1 MKIPLNKKY
10 TQAVLISLVS
20 SIISMSLA
28 NVFFS
33 DQWALLDTIL
43 YMLVYVGGLLG
54 LVYYMENLRRSRIL
68 KREIINTEKLQ
79 AVSHLAASISHEVRN
94 PLTATKGFLQLLK
107 SDDNLSKEKKQ
118 QFIDIAISELNRAEN
133 IINDYLAFAKP
144 SMELQE
150 TIEIQSEINKV
161 IEIVKPLANMN
172 AVFIQCHVPVFY
184 VNGEKHLF
192 QQCFVN
198 LVKNA
203 IESMQGGGVLILE
216 AQQSKKVS
224 GNFSQHVLDEITE
237 NLQQKNQVMILHN
250 RRGYANVVECETC
263 GHVSYCSNCDV
274 IMTYH
279 KFSNEL
285 KCHYCGNKSSKP
297 SNCPKCNAENLNTRG
312 VGVEQIHEE
321 VSRLFPDAEVDRM
334 DVDSMRRKFAYEKL
348 YEKIESGETDIIVG
362 TQMISKG
369 LDFDH
374 IELVTIPRADHMLYV
389 QDFRAEERAYQ
400 LITQVSGRAG
410 RVSGEGKVLIQTYN
424 PQHFIFQ
431 LIRENDPREIYSYL
445 LEERKKFN
453 YPPYTK
459 TILIELKHR
468 NEAKADRASQ
478 FLGSVLRKYLPPEC
492 ILGPEKSPVGK
503 INLLYQYQILIK
515 LPRGKFYKIYKNY
528 IKESIEEFEEITA
541 YRSVKR
547 YIYVDF

>member
-1 MKIPLNKKY
+1 MINDLVESCIINLFIILICVQINYFWHVKREAVENNNYLAVFIALAGSLFFNRLFFVSEINSSLALHIGDLVIIIGILYGRAWIGTTLFIILVVLSTFIHPLHGLYSFLTSLPPLLITLYLRKIYVKIPLNKKY

-33 DQWALLDTIL
+33 DQWALLDSIL

-54 LVYYMENLRRSRIL
+54 LVYYMENLKRSRIL

-216 AQQSKKVS
+216 AQQSKKGINITIS
-224 GNFSQHVLDEITE
+224 DTGIGMTDEQLGRLGEPYFSTKGIKGTGLGMVAVYRIVKSMHGSIRVKSK
-237 NLQQKNQVMILHN
+237 LQ
-250 RRGYANVVECETC
+250 E
-263 GHVSYCSNCDV
+263 
-274 IMTYH
+274 
-279 KFSNEL
+279 
-285 KCHYCGNKSSKP
+285 
-297 SNCPKCNAENLNTRG
+297 
-312 VGVEQIHEE
+312 
-321 VSRLFPDAEVDRM
+321 
-334 DVDSMRRKFAYEKL
+334 
-348 YEKIESGETDIIVG
+348 G
-362 TQMISKG
+362 TT
-369 LDFDH
+369 F
-374 IELVTIPRADHMLYV
+374 TI
-389 QDFRAEERAYQ
+389 
-400 LITQVSGRAG
+400 
-410 RVSGEGKVLIQTYN
+410 
-424 PQHFIFQ
+424 
-431 LIRENDPREIYSYL
+431 
-445 LEERKKFN
+445 
-453 YPPYTK
+453 
-459 TILIELKHR
+459 
-468 NEAKADRASQ
+468 
-478 FLGSVLRKYLPPEC
+478 YLPGHP
-492 ILGPEKSPVGK
+492 
-503 INLLYQYQILIK
+503 
-515 LPRGKFYKIYKNY
+515 
-528 IKESIEEFEEITA
+528 
-541 YRSVKR
+541 
-547 YIYVDF
+547 